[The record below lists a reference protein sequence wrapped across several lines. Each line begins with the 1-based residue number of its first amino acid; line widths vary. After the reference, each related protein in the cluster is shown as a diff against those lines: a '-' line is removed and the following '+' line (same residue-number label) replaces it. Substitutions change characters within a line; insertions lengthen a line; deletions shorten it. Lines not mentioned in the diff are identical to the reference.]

1 MAGAE
6 AKEEDL
12 LSLLSDTFIEDVEA
26 GNKSVDAR
34 KSRGQTAL
42 MISIEFPHQPNGGLT
57 RISKLISLG
66 ADLWA
71 RDSNNEMAIHYTSRY
86 GSKSVLKLILNEIL
100 TWDKIDREQYINS
113 RGGGNIPLQLACL
126 RGTHKKIQMLID
138 AGADIERRTGVEN
151 MPAVYYSAQLG
162 QLGVVKKFPLEMLS
176 KFYSLSGDEYR
187 TILFGA
193 VVGNEL
199 DVVSW
204 LLWRKVPVEIPG
216 RKSIQ
221 PIDMAIGLSD
231 LAIFK
236 FLLKYTPYHQI
247 MRKAQ
252 QWVVEGR
259 IDVYEELMT
268 YIKTRNM
275 DEQHSVGL
283 LAAAISVNYEHPY
296 ARKLADPTTA
306 EPPEIRTDKNTM
318 AKDLIQ
324 MGAPLNLI
332 IHHNQQTMLDSMHI
346 TLLTLAC
353 INKNTEV
360 IECMLR
366 AGADPNIGQHMRPLG
381 ILLNLLIPNPTHG
394 HAPWLE
400 AWPLIQL
407 CLDNG
412 ASPTA
417 IYGPDYKGGGLQDAN
432 LFTASIYA
440 SYLNYNKTFIK
451 ALIRDFIP
459 RGLGFKVSWLNGHG
473 NPSKLVSRLFKSRA
487 IWKDAHY
494 DEEEEIY
501 VLTSSSKCPQGCQMW
516 GCEHDEAPVRLNTK
530 SCKHIICAGH
540 MRKLIEMNEKNNAE
554 RKREGGNQLPLKCP
568 VCRKNIEDIQLMSH
582 KQIEHWHVVE
592 NKIKASFKVEKKQI
606 EFQNF
611 NLKALYKLFEPK
623 ISKRQRAL
631 ERVRARV
638 QDLEGEI
645 RKIENNKNGFEKFH
659 IQKKKEHQAHGLDE
673 RKQLRK
679 KQLLDKCSLHF

>member
-6 AKEEDL
+6 AKENL
-12 LSLLSDTFIEDVEA
+12 LTLLSDAFIEEVEA

-42 MISIEFPHQPNGGLT
+42 MISIEFSRQPNGGLA

-71 RDSNNEMAIHYTSRY
+71 RDSNNEMAIHYACSY
-86 GSKSVLKLILNEIL
+86 GSKSVLKIILDE
-100 TWDKIDREQYINS
+100 TKTKAWDEIDREQYINS
-113 RGGGNIPLQLACL
+113 RGGGQTPLHLACIQ
-126 RGTHKKIQMLID
+126 GKHKKIQMLID
-138 AGADIERRTGVEN
+138 AGVDIEARTGKEQ

-162 QLGVVKKFPLEMLS
+162 KLGVVKKFPLEMLS
-176 KFYSLSGDEYR
+176 KFYSLGSDEYR
-187 TILFGA
+187 NILFGA
-193 VVGNEL
+193 VAGNEIA
-199 DVVSW
+199 VVDW
-204 LLWRKVPVEIPG
+204 LLWRKVPVKIPG
-216 RKSIQ
+216 RKSLQ
-221 PIDMAIGLSD
+221 PIEMAIELSD

-236 FLLKYTPYHQI
+236 LLLKYTPYHQV

-252 QWVVEGR
+252 QWVFEGR
-259 IDVYEELMT
+259 IDVYEELMS
-268 YIKTRNM
+268 YIKTRTM
-275 DEQHSVGL
+275 EVEHSVGL
-283 LAAAISVNYEHPY
+283 LAAAISVNYKYPY
-296 ARKLADPTTA
+296 ARRLADPATA
-306 EPPEIRTDKNTM
+306 EPPEMRTEKNTM

-324 MGAPLNLI
+324 MGAPLNFI
-332 IHHNQQTMLDSMHI
+332 IHHNSNNHLDSMHI

-366 AGADPNIGQHMRPLG
+366 AGADPNIGQKMRPLG
-381 ILLNLLIPNPTHG
+381 QLLTLLIPNPP

-407 CLDNG
+407 CLDNS

-417 IYGPDYKGGGLQDAN
+417 IYGPDYNGGRLQNTN

-473 NPSKLVSRLFKSRA
+473 NPSKLVSKLFKSRA

-501 VLTSSSKCPQGCQMW
+501 VLTSPSKCPQGCQMW
-516 GCEHDEAPVRLNTK
+516 GCEHDEGPVRLNTE

-540 MRKLIEMNEKNNAE
+540 MRKLIEMNQKNNDE
-554 RKREGGNQLPLKCP
+554 RRREGGNQLPLTCP
-568 VCRKNIEDIQLMSH
+568 VCRESIKDIELMSQT
-582 KQIEHWHVVE
+582 QIEHWHAVE
-592 NKIKASFKVEKKQI
+592 SKINASLQAEQKQI
-606 EFQNF
+606 EFQNE
-611 NLKALYKLFEPK
+611 NLKAIFKVFEPK
-623 ISKRQRAL
+623 ISKRQQAL
-631 ERVRARV
+631 KRVRARV
-638 QDLEGEI
+638 KELEGEI
-645 RKIENNKNGFEKFH
+645 AEIENNKAGLEKFH
-659 IQKKKEHQAHGLDE
+659 IQKKKEHQTRGLDE

-679 KQLLDKCSLHF
+679 KQLLDKCTLHF